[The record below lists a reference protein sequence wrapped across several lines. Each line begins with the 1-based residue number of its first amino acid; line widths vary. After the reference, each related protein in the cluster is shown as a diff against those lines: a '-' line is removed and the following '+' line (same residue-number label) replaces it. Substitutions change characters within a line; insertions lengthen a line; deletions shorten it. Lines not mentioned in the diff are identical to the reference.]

1 MAAAGITSQLGQ
13 DQFLKLMVAQLKSQD
28 PLEPIKDQEF
38 LGQLAQFSTLS
49 GIEKLN
55 ASFGDMLSLQQITQG
70 ANLMGQQIVYRNSD
84 NQTAQGLVQGFAV
97 NEGRIEL
104 QVGNEA
110 VTLDQVIGMF
120 ASAA

>member
-1 MAAAGITSQLGQ
+1 MASSQITSQVGQ

-55 ASFGDMLSLQQITQG
+55 ANFSDMLSLQQITQG
-70 ANLMGQQIVYRNSD
+70 SNLIGRQVVYKD
-84 NQTAQGLVQGFAV
+84 ADGKTTQGTVQGFAV
-97 NEGRIEL
+97 NQGRVEL
-104 QVGNEA
+104 QIGNDA
-110 VTLDQVIGMF
+110 VVLDKVIGMY
-120 ASAA
+120 AAAA

>member
-1 MAAAGITSQLGQ
+1 MVESGITSQVSQ

-70 ANLMGQQIVYRNSD
+70 ANLMGQQIVYRTSD
-84 NQTAQGLVQGFAV
+84 NQTARGTVKGFAV

-104 QVGNEA
+104 QVGNDA
-110 VTLDQVIGMF
+110 VTLDKVIGMF
-120 ASAA
+120 SSAA

>member
-1 MAAAGITSQLGQ
+1 MADSPITSQLGQ

-70 ANLMGQQIVYRNSD
+70 ANLMGQQIIYRNSD
-84 NQTAQGLVQGFAV
+84 NQTAQGTVQGFAV

-104 QVGNEA
+104 QVGNDA
-110 VTLDQVIGMF
+110 VTLDNVIGMF
-120 ASAA
+120 TTAA

>member
-104 QVGNEA
+104 QVGNQA

-120 ASAA
+120 AAAA

>member
-1 MAAAGITSQLGQ
+1 MADSQITSQVGQ

-55 ASFGDMLSLQQITQG
+55 ASFADMLSLQQITQG
-70 ANLMGQQIVYRNSD
+70 ANLMGQQIVYKTSD
-84 NQTAQGLVQGFAV
+84 NQTAQGAVQGFAV

-104 QVGNEA
+104 QVGNDA
-110 VTLDQVIGMF
+110 VTLDKVIGMF